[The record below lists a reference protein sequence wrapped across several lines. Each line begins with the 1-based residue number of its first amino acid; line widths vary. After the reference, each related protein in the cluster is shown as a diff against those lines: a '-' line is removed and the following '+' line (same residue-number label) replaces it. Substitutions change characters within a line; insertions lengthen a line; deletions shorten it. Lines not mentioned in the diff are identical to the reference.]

1 MEKKEA
7 NEFRSISSA
16 KLINKTFVIDYADLE
31 KDPNE
36 SILGK
41 GAFGLVYKAKWRGK
55 GLY

>member
-1 MEKKEA
+1 MEKKDA
-7 NEFRSISSA
+7 KIVSSA

-31 KDPNE
+31 KDPND